1 MVLVVSDGKELNHD
15 TLYHLGV
22 NVNNQQEVIDA
33 FFSAKDAG
41 LTVFKPPRTTWK
53 GTPLHEL
60 WLKDPDGNLI
70 EIYARLT
77 DTEILTKPQNEQP
90 TFLVAGTDTEDS
102 DVN

>member
-1 MVLVVSDGKELNHD
+1 M
-15 TLYHLGV
+15 
-22 NVNNQQEVIDA
+22 DA

-77 DTEILTKPQNEQP
+77 DTELLTKPQNEQP
-90 TFLVAGTDTEDS
+90 TFLVAGTEADTEADTEDS